1 MTATIGE
8 AMAVRDLRSG
18 EWLERAAARRHLW
31 LTQGML
37 VVGAIVV
44 YFGVRTLTEGSPSTA
59 TRNADRI
66 IDLEQRLGIHVES
79 AMQAYVLDRDG
90 LAKAANWVY
99 IWGHWPVIIA
109 VLVWLAVR
117 MPDRFT
123 LYRNAMLVSGLV
135 GLVIFATF
143 PVAPPRLLDVG
154 LIDTVTQQSHA
165 YRVLQPPSL
174 VNQYA
179 AMPSFHAGWDL
190 LMGIALVR
198 EGRRVWVRV
207 LGCLLPLAMALSVV
221 VTANHYLLDVAVGA
235 TIVVGALAFAAW
247 LPGRLRTLRSG
258 AAKDK
263 AMSLCG
269 RPPQAAKLEASP
281 HLSGV
286 SDAVALHA
294 ICNRRADVSAPA
306 ARPPVDVGTAT
317 RDPVAAKL
325 PRAG

>member
-1 MTATIGE
+1 
-8 AMAVRDLRSG
+8 MAVVRDLRSG
-18 EWLERAAARRHLW
+18 QWLDPATSRRRFW
-31 LTQGML
+31 LTQGLL

-44 YFGVRTLTEGSPSTA
+44 YFGVRTLTEGSPETA
-59 TRNADRI
+59 TRNASRI

-117 MPDRFT
+117 VPDRFT
-123 LYRNAMLVSGLV
+123 LYRNAMLISGLA
-135 GLVIFATF
+135 GLVIFAMF

-198 EGRRVWVRV
+198 EGRRLWVRV
-207 LGCLLPLAMALSVV
+207 VGLVLPVAMALSVV
-221 VTANHYLLDVAVGA
+221 VTANHYLLDVVAGA
-235 TIVVGALAFAAW
+235 AIVVGALALAT
-247 LPGRLRTLRSG
+247 RLRERRLR
-258 AAKDK
+258 
-263 AMSLCG
+263 
-269 RPPQAAKLEASP
+269 RPLVLASHESRP
-281 HLSGV
+281 SPLP
-286 SDAVALHA
+286 
-294 ICNRRADVSAPA
+294 APA
-306 ARPPVDVGTAT
+306 PAPALVQKQAS
-317 RDPVAAKL
+317 
-325 PRAG
+325 